1 METSLEWNPVSTIPA
16 HPTMTRN
23 KTIYQSVIAI
33 VGAIGGSAGR
43 CTTGPALI
51 ANWQRIEELLNSELD
66 LCAVTR
72 LPAGMEPAD
81 PAHEVSIPFQSH
93 DANMNIEAPGFMK
106 SSDS

>member
-1 METSLEWNPVSTIPA
+1 MESGQHHTGPSNNDKKQNNIS
-16 HPTMTRN
+16 
-23 KTIYQSVIAI
+23 
-33 VGAIGGSAGR
+33 IGDCDRRGNWGSAGR
-43 CTTGPALI
+43 RTTGPALI

-72 LPAGMEPAD
+72 LPAGMEPAG